1 MTTKLSRSRRRQA
14 TGQRHQATLKQVNQ
28 LAWLLDN
35 SIRLPLINYRIGL
48 DALIGLIPGLG
59 DMAGMIL
66 SSYIVL
72 QAIRLG
78 APNAVLQRMVLNIGI
93 EALIGLVPVAGD
105 IFDATFKANARNV
118 QLLSA
123 MLDGQPVNRTLKPI
137 VSRGVI
143 AGVVV
148 ALLAILV
155 LISWAGIWL
164 LTWLISLFGN

>member
-1 MTTKLSRSRRRQA
+1 MATRVSRTHRLTG
-14 TGQRHQATLKQVNQ
+14 TGQRRQSTLNQVNQ

-35 SIRLPLINYRIGL
+35 SIKIPLLNYRIGL
-48 DALIGLIPGLG
+48 DAVIGLIPGLG

-78 APNAVLQRMVLNIGI
+78 APRAILTRMVLNIGI
-93 EALIGLVPVAGD
+93 EAAVGIVPVLGD

-123 MLDGQPVNRTLKPI
+123 LLDGSPTNRPFKPI
-137 VSRGVI
+137 VSKGVI
-143 AGVVV
+143 IGIVAALV
-148 ALLAILV
+148 ALLV
-155 LISWAGIWL
+155 LISWVGVMLIW
-164 LTWLISLFGN
+164 WLASLFGN